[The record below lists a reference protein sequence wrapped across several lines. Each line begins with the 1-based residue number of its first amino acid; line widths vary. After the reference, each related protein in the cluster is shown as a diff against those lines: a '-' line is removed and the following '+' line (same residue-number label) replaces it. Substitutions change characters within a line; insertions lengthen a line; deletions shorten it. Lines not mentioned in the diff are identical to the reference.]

1 MGNDGNGISH
11 SGDSMIVDPVG
22 EIIYSKSY
30 EEAVFTTAL
39 KMEKLNEIRRQFP
52 FLNDGDNFSI
62 H

>member
-1 MGNDGNGISH
+1 
-11 SGDSMIVDPVG
+11 MIVDPVG